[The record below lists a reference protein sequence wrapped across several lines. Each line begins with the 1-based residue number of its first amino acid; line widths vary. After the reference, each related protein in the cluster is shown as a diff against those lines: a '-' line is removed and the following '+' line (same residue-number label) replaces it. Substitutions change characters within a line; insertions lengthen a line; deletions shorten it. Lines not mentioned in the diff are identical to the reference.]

1 MSLPIVTAA
10 DGGGWEA
17 TLLARL
23 AVPGASLAVV
33 RRCVDVMELAAVAA
47 SGQVVAALVD
57 ARLRRLDADLVGRVA
72 AAGVVVVGVLGPD
85 ATADTE
91 RLRAAGIA
99 FAVAADA
106 EPAVF
111 ADVVQQALAELATTT
126 GPAAGYAD
134 PSGLPS
140 GLPAAEGAE
149 PAGTLAATSRPGN
162 PARGLD
168 TGAGLGAVAEFGA
181 SAGAS
186 LDAADSAGA
195 ADSGDATDSAGAA
208 DSGDAAASAGASA
221 RTIAVWG
228 PTGAP
233 GRTTVAVNLA
243 HEIARLGVRCLLVDA
258 DLYGGVVANVL
269 GLLDE
274 SPGLV
279 AACRQAQANRLD
291 SAALAALCWQLEP
304 ALRVLTGVAR
314 AERWPEVRPSAL
326 QQVLAL
332 SHQLAECTV
341 LDLGFCLETDEELS
355 FDTIAPRRN
364 GATLAALEVADL
376 VLAVGSADPV
386 GMQRLIRG
394 LDELTALRL
403 SAPVWVVLN
412 RVRADSVAG
421 KPEAELDAAL
431 QRFAG
436 RSPAAFLPYDRAA
449 LDRALVAGKVLAEVS
464 GSSPLRTALVE
475 LAAAACGRAVPP
487 RGRRRSR
494 SGRATRR

>member
-17 TLLARL
+17 TLLERL
-23 AVPGASLAVV
+23 AIPGASLSVV
-33 RRCVDVMELAAVAA
+33 RRCVDVVELAAVAA

-57 ARLRRLDADLVGRVA
+57 ARLRRLDADLVGRIA
-72 AAGVVVVGVLGPD
+72 AAGVAVVGVLGPD
-85 ATADTE
+85 AAADTE
-91 RLRAAGIA
+91 RLRTAGIA

-134 PSGLPS
+134 PAGLPA

-149 PAGTLAATSRPGN
+149 PAGALAATSRPGN

-168 TGAGLGAVAEFGA
+168 AGAGFGAAAEFVASAGASAGQGA
-181 SAGAS
+181 SAGA
-186 LDAADSAGA
+186 ANSAGA
-195 ADSGDATDSAGAA
+195 G
-208 DSGDAAASAGASA
+208 A

-243 HEIARLGVRCLLVDA
+243 HEIARLGASCLLVDA

-304 ALRVLTGVAR
+304 GLRVLTGVAR
-314 AERWPEVRPSAL
+314 AERWPEVRPAAL

-403 SAPVWVVLN
+403 PAPVWVVPN
-412 RVRADSVAG
+412 RVRAGSVAG

-475 LAAAACGRAVPP
+475 LAATACGRAVPA

-494 SGRATRR
+494 SSRASSG